1 MATIDF
7 QRLAF
12 EDMIEGRKMS
22 VRHAIVLGATA
33 LLDPLRLFI
42 NYMPGPAGYGIRRVY
57 YSRAFKNLGRNCILD
72 VGLRI
77 DGSANIS
84 VGEYTWIDAYTKLSA
99 MFGSISIGKRIH
111 IAPFC
116 VIAPGPEGIEL
127 QDYVGLSTG
136 CHIYGHTEMPKE
148 GKRMSG
154 PMIPWRYKAFGGGKV
169 VLEKDSF
176 LGAYSIVFPGVTVG
190 EGAVVGANSIV
201 TKDIP
206 PWSIAVGTPARV
218 IGKRDKVTVPDI

>member
-1 MATIDF
+1 MDTINF
-7 QRLAF
+7 QRRAF
-12 EDMIEGRKMS
+12 ENMLEGGRMS
-22 VRHAIVLGATA
+22 VRQILGLGATA
-33 LLDPLRLFI
+33 LLDPLRLLI
-42 NYMPGPAGYGIRRVY
+42 NYTPGPAGYGIRRIY
-57 YSRAFKNLGRNCILD
+57 YGRVLKSLGRNCILD
-72 VGLRI
+72 VGLRV
-77 DGSANIS
+77 DGGTNIS

-99 MFGSISIGKRIH
+99 MFGPISIGRRIH
-111 IAPFC
+111 ISPFC
-116 VIAPGPEGIEL
+116 VIGSGPEGIEI

-154 PMIPWRYKAFGGGKV
+154 PMIPWRFKAFGSGRV

-176 LGAYSIVFPGVTVG
+176 LGAYSIVFPGVTIG

-218 IGKRDKVTVPDI
+218 IGKRDMVTVPDI